1 MISRSVSSFRFCDF
15 FLNIVSLKYLG
26 AAAPATA
33 LNPTLIKPHSQTNNP
48 NYVSFYFIVL
58 LVRLAILL
66 APALILTI
74 IKLKTILD
82 HGRHDA
88 DTPVVIALEE
98 EPKKLQ
104 RDKRRVKYRPQ
115 ENVKEHIINHCVKLA
130 DNSFM
135 KLAKTI
141 TFGSK
146 YESLYLNVRQLQC
159 VFVSIQYILKWYSEN
174 YVSTKWMIPTDSSMN
189 TIFKKYGN
197 R

>member
-48 NYVSFYFIVL
+48 NYFSFYFIVL
-58 LVRLAILL
+58 LVPLAILL
-66 APALILTI
+66 APAFMLTI
-74 IKLKTILD
+74 IKLKPILD
-82 HGRHDA
+82 HGRHDS
-88 DTPVVIALEE
+88 DTPVVTALEE

-159 VFVSIQYILKWYSEN
+159 VFVSILYILKWYSEN
-174 YVSTKWMIPTDSSMN
+174 YVSTK
-189 TIFKKYGN
+189 
-197 R
+197 